1 MERESAVLHGA
12 FLLSDKLSHPASL
25 SLLPKSDWSRV
36 GQPILKALEE
46 IGGGSLSGGSS
57 RWTKKLLT
65 AVWLK
70 VLCRENDGDVETSWR
85 ENPLFALQSGLPEV
99 NHVVLMELVKSLS
112 AADAFAQLLLC
123 LPDGDVCV
131 DLERMAQHVLQSPTS
146 EQDVRFFL
154 DVWWALWRGRSAQTD
169 GGESIEEVFT
179 SQFAL
184 LTHKPTG
191 GTPQAAKR
199 IRLDSSLPAAATLD
213 VLHIFF
219 QTLNNMKNDI
229 CSSDLCCSALSICL
243 DVLYTSFLIKEAV
256 LLPVKKKLS
265 FLTAA
270 VGEVENVSPQL
281 IQELLCDLRTAHRP
295 AEFQSKQVTLSEGLM
310 IVLDLLHFWLQ
321 SGLLSASVPG
331 YPAVKLQHSVQ
342 RLLEALEEPHD
353 ATGVDLEK
361 FKDLLK
367 SLRFPATESNTEV
380 SVAVAIS
387 IISHR
392 LDDYRSFARAFA
404 AEESWADCEDRWI
417 DCLEQNRAAFQQRDA
432 VVSLVATLSARL
444 RGAGVSQCKRM
455 LKVVTD
461 IFSALPLEEKN
472 STLTAVVGVCSRGFF
487 REPVPSALSE
497 AFDKE
502 LNMAFNCMIQGGG
515 GAKATQGNLD
525 TAVSLVARVAFQNP
539 EAAVRSCCQAAVFNK
554 GAFVLM
560 AGILQKLPGLRRSR
574 DSEGAGGGSL
584 LCWCLRETIGA
595 RSMTA
600 GEREQLVQFASL
612 LMRPGEGGGE
622 PLVSPQE
629 LVNTFV
635 LPNISGSG
643 DTSVD
648 LELSLQLLHSA
659 LHPDVARPGWL
670 LECCAFPLLYV
681 LAQLQ
686 HQTLRCWERPPEGAN
701 SHWSMDSKE
710 LVGSLLSRLAELV
723 GAEAEADPG
732 SWSRALFWL
741 HHKVEALDWT
751 VGLLLKPVWREHFK
765 NEVPATLLAV
775 CDLPEQE
782 WSGLEV
788 PQYGPGTGLLA
799 WMECCSLSDSLQ
811 STMLSTLS
819 LDQRQAGHLSMFS
832 KGALVALTQVLPWCT
847 VSQWSRLLGA
857 VKELICSG
865 RLHVPF
871 SLEYV
876 DFLPLLDLKS
886 FSCELCMSVL
896 LLRVFQL
903 LCGSSC
909 GGWLEADGWAHVGRL
924 YALAVRDMTSSLRAK
939 LPLPAPAVPSQTSAA
954 GEERSQEVL
963 FVLSQLFCHV
973 QHVQVMMPGG
983 QCEPLFL
990 SSLEIVSHYEAVMAA
1005 FPASCSSLQSQ
1016 NTQHFLS
1023 TITDNLENQEMKTVL
1038 QQKIAQLVSPT
1049 S

>member
-46 IGGGSLSGGSS
+46 ITGVPQSS
-57 RWTKKLLT
+57 SSSCWTKKLLT

-70 VLCRENDGDVETSWR
+70 VLCRENDEDVETSWR
-85 ENPLFALQSGLPEV
+85 ENPLFALQNGLPGV

-112 AADAFAQLLLC
+112 AADVFAQLLLC

-146 EQDVRFFL
+146 EQDIRLFL
-154 DVWWALWRGRSAQTD
+154 DVWWALWKGRSTRAD
-169 GGESIEEVFT
+169 GDESMEEAFT

-184 LTHKPTG
+184 LTHKPSG

-199 IRLDSSLPAAATLD
+199 IRLDSSLPSAPTLD

-219 QTLNNMKNDI
+219 QTLNNMKKDI
-229 CSSDLCCSALSICL
+229 CSSDLCLTALSICL
-243 DVLYTSFLIKEAV
+243 DVLYTSFLIKDALV
-256 LLPVKKKLS
+256 LPVKKKLS
-265 FLTAA
+265 FLTA
-270 VGEVENVSPQL
+270 VVREVKKQNPQL
-281 IQELLCDLRTAHRP
+281 IQELLCDLSTAHRP
-295 AEFQSKQVTLSEGLM
+295 ARFQSKQVTLSEGLK
-310 IVLDLLHFWLQ
+310 IVLELLHFWLQ
-321 SGLLSASVPG
+321 SGLLTVSVPSCS
-331 YPAVKLQHSVQ
+331 AVKLQHSVD
-342 RLLEALEEPHD
+342 RILEALEEPHD
-353 ATGVDLEK
+353 ATGVDLET
-361 FKDLLK
+361 FKDLLN
-367 SLRFPATESNTEV
+367 SLRFPAIENNTEV
-380 SVAVAIS
+380 SMAVAIS

-392 LDDYRSFARAFA
+392 LDDYHGFARAFA
-404 AEESWADCEDRWI
+404 AEESWADCEDGWI
-417 DCLEQNRAAFQQRDA
+417 DCLEQNRAAFQQQDT
-432 VVSLVATLSARL
+432 VVNLVTTVSAKL
-444 RGAGVSQCKRM
+444 CSASVSQCKRM

-461 IFSALPLEEKN
+461 IFSMLPLEEKN
-472 STLTAVVGVCSRGFF
+472 KTLAAVTRVSSKGFF
-487 REPVPSALSE
+487 RESAPSVLSE
-497 AFDKE
+497 AFEKE

-515 GAKATQGNLD
+515 AKAAQGSLD

-560 AGILQKLPGLRRSR
+560 ARILQKLPGLRRSR
-574 DSEGAGGGSL
+574 DSEDVVGGSL
-584 LCWCLRETIGA
+584 LCWCLQETIGS
-595 RSMTA
+595 RTMTA
-600 GEREQLVQFASL
+600 GEKEQLVQFLTL
-612 LMRPGEGGGE
+612 LMRPGEGE
-622 PLVSPQE
+622 EEAFVSPQE

-643 DTSVD
+643 DASVD
-648 LELSLQLLHSA
+648 LELSLQLLESA
-659 LHPDVARPGWL
+659 LHPEVARPRWL

-686 HQTLRCWERPPEGAN
+686 HQTLRWWEQPPEGAN
-701 SHWSMDSKE
+701 RHWSMESKE

-723 GAEAEADPG
+723 GAEAEADP
-732 SWSRALFWL
+732 SSCSRALFWL

-751 VGLLLKPVWREHFK
+751 VSLLLKPVWREHFK
-765 NEVPATLLAV
+765 NEVPSSLLAV
-775 CDLPEQE
+775 CELPEQE
-782 WSGLEV
+782 WSALEV

-832 KGALVALTQVLPWCT
+832 KGVLVALTQVLPWCT
-847 VSQWSRLLGA
+847 ASQWSRLLGA
-857 VKELICSG
+857 VKELISSG

-909 GGWLEADGWAHVGRL
+909 SGWLEADGWAHVGRL
-924 YALAVRDMTSSLRAK
+924 YALAVRDMINSLRVK
-939 LPLPAPAVPSQTSAA
+939 LPVVPSPPPAA
-954 GEERSQEVL
+954 GGERSQEVL

-973 QHVQVMMPGG
+973 QHIQVMMPGG

-990 SSLEIVSHYEAVMAA
+990 SSLEIISHYEAVMAA
-1005 FPASCSSLQSQ
+1005 FPTCCSSLQSL

-1038 QQKIAQLVSPT
+1038 QQKIAQLVSSPG
-1049 S
+1049 